1 MKNYDAQA
9 HMITHQV
16 RGRIF
21 HSTVPSAQLA
31 SELMASGAPA
41 AIAEATAIFRA
52 VLACQ
57 EVRDTQTR
65 TAAIFAGSW
74 KTKSSKISMPCS
86 SCSFICIPVLC
97 KASDALPPDL
107 VAAMRCAVALGLEE
121 IARID
126 VALAYTNIVL
136 KDIANSCLGGQL
148 LGDNNIGQRGREKLV
163 RWMAHVDT
171 YGLPAEYNSPNY
183 ASVAVRVL
191 GRLAELTEDEHTR
204 IRVRTML
211 ARLGLS
217 AALHV
222 HPGIGC
228 WAGPFSR
235 AYSHAVF
242 NANAFNAR

>member
-1 MKNYDAQA
+1 
-9 HMITHQV
+9 
-16 RGRIF
+16 
-21 HSTVPSAQLA
+21 
-31 SELMASGAPA
+31 
-41 AIAEATAIFRA
+41 
-52 VLACQ
+52 
-57 EVRDTQTR
+57 
-65 TAAIFAGSW
+65 
-74 KTKSSKISMPCS
+74 
-86 SCSFICIPVLC
+86 
-97 KASDALPPDL
+97 
-107 VAAMRCAVALGLEE
+107 MRRAVALGLEE

-148 LGDNNIGQRGREKLV
+148 LGDDNIGQRGREKLV

-204 IRVRTML
+204 IRARTML

-242 NANAFNAR
+242 NADAFNADDVRAWLAGGQVPAWIGDLLQRPNVPQQIDETAHGEEPVALSTYHSPSFSLGVASCELKTQEVIFIALQSSVFHAQYQRSG